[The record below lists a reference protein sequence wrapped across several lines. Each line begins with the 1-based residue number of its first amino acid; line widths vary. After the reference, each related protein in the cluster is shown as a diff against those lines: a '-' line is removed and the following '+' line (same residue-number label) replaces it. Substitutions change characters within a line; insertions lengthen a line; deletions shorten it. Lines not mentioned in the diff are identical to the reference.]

1 MWELPWIEGLWVTEM
16 EKSSPFQPALFEG
29 LSMSKRWI
37 NVCVNMNQRGHAH
50 NWVILKRGMLGSQQ
64 RHGSSSSP
72 VITITTTKA
81 KTQCLQQLFN
91 QMTYKKFLQWLTDLT
106 EAVIRTQT
114 AGLLKFN
121 SLSKHPFPFLMPV
134 QNISPFRY
142 KTFNAPCQITQV
154 AGASYSEEGEKDF
167 YLAWSTLLHQECKT
181 CWLQEDNYKDNT
193 PQSQEHLRGFSSA
206 QMQSSSASPTQRHIP
221 HVPSQT
227 H

>member
-121 SLSKHPFPFLMPV
+121 SLSKH
-134 QNISPFRY
+134 
-142 KTFNAPCQITQV
+142 
-154 AGASYSEEGEKDF
+154 AS
-167 YLAWSTLLHQECKT
+167 LL
-181 CWLQEDNYKDNT
+181 N
-193 PQSQEHLRGFSSA
+193 
-206 QMQSSSASPTQRHIP
+206 ASPKHFSIQIQNFQCSLPNNTGSRSLIFWGRGKRFLFGLVH
-221 HVPSQT
+221 PSTPRMQDMLAAGR
-227 H
+227 